1 MGSENDK
8 NTEKKISVTRVMF
21 VELKWERLEPV
32 SKNLPRALEN
42 LHGSSLSEECMFDR
56 GLICSVSSGYFPQ
69 TEGSPIRRIYIP

>member
-8 NTEKKISVTRVMF
+8 NTQKKISVTRDMF

-32 SKNLPRALEN
+32 SKKLRRALEN

-56 GLICSVSSGYFPQ
+56 GMIGSVSRG
-69 TEGSPIRRIYIP
+69 